1 MTATD
6 NIHIAGVKAVFV
18 TDVEDTPMEVDKFYP
33 SLKVKNP
40 AGDTITVNPVA
51 AAFNERFRENESYP
65 AFILKDPKSGRIDTL
80 TWEVLDWDDDSVALY
95 LGIGTG
101 TGADVWMAP
110 TDSYVAEKTV
120 RIDFLT
126 GWTWYFPRLK
136 IAAAPGGD
144 GSAAGSVN
152 LQVVAKVNPLG
163 ELEPFQ
169 RIATPDLASDPE
181 PET

>member
-1 MTATD
+1 MATD
-6 NIHIAGVKAVFV
+6 NIHIAGVKAIYM
-18 TDVEDTPMEVDKFYP
+18 TDVEDTPMKVNEFYP

-80 TWEVLDWDDDSVALY
+80 TWEVLDWDDASAALY
-95 LGIGTG
+95 LGSGTG
-101 TGADVWMAP
+101 TATDIWMSP

-152 LQVVAKVNPLG
+152 LQVVAKVHPLG

-169 RIATPDLASDPE
+169 RIATPVLASE
-181 PET
+181 PSGG

>member
-1 MTATD
+1 MATD
-6 NIHIAGVKAVFV
+6 NIHIAGVKAIYV
-18 TDVEDTPMEVDKFYP
+18 TDVKDTPMAVNAFYP

-80 TWEVLDWDDDSVALY
+80 TWDVLDWDDASVALY
-95 LGIGTG
+95 LGSGTD
-101 TGADVWMAP
+101 TTTDIWMAP

-136 IAAAPGGD
+136 IAAALGGD
-144 GSAAGSVN
+144 GSVAGSIN
-152 LQVVAKVNPLG
+152 LQVVAKVQPLG

-169 RIATPDLASDPE
+169 RIATPDLVSE
-181 PET
+181 PNP

>member
-1 MTATD
+1 MAATN
-6 NIHIAGVKAVFV
+6 NIHIAGVKAIYM
-18 TDVEDTPMEVDKFYP
+18 TDVKSTPMAVGEFYS

-51 AAFNERFRENESYP
+51 AAFKERFRENESYP

-80 TWEVLDWDDDSVALY
+80 TWEVLDWDDASVALY
-95 LGIGTG
+95 LGSGTG
-101 TGADVWMAP
+101 TTTDVWMSP

-152 LQVVAKVNPLG
+152 LQVVAKVHPVG

-169 RIATPDLASDPE
+169 RIATPDLASGPGG
-181 PET
+181 

>member
-1 MTATD
+1 MAATN
-6 NIHIAGVKAVFV
+6 NIHIAGVKAIYV
-18 TDVEDTPMEVDKFYP
+18 TDVKDTPMAVDKFYP

-95 LGIGTG
+95 LGSGTG
-101 TGADVWMAP
+101 TTTDTWMAP

-152 LQVVAKVNPLG
+152 IQVVAKVNPLG

-169 RIATPDLASDPE
+169 RIATPALATE
-181 PET
+181 PTGG

>member
-1 MTATD
+1 MATD
-6 NIHIAGVKAVFV
+6 NIHIAGVKAIYM
-18 TDVEDTPMEVDKFYP
+18 TDVKDTPMAVDKFYP

-80 TWEVLDWDDDSVALY
+80 TWDVLDWDDTSVALY
-95 LGIGTG
+95 LGSGTG
-101 TGADVWMAP
+101 TTTDKWMAP
-110 TDSYVAEKTV
+110 TDSYCAEKTV

-152 LQVVAKVNPLG
+152 LQVVAKVQPLG

-169 RIATPDLASDPE
+169 RIATPVLASE
-181 PET
+181 PNP

>member
-1 MTATD
+1 M
-6 NIHIAGVKAVFV
+6 
-18 TDVEDTPMEVDKFYP
+18 
-33 SLKVKNP
+33 
-40 AGDTITVNPVA
+40 
-51 AAFNERFRENESYP
+51 
-65 AFILKDPKSGRIDTL
+65 
-80 TWEVLDWDDDSVALY
+80 EVLDWDDASVALY
-95 LGIGTG
+95 LGSGTG
-101 TGADVWMAP
+101 TTTDVWMSP

-152 LQVVAKVNPLG
+152 LQVVAKVHPVG

-169 RIATPDLASDPE
+169 RIATPALLPN
-181 PET
+181 P

>member
-1 MTATD
+1 MAATN

-18 TDVEDTPMEVDKFYP
+18 TDVKDTPMKVNEFYP

-95 LGIGTG
+95 LGSGEGT
-101 TGADVWMAP
+101 TTDTWMAP

-169 RIATPDLASDPE
+169 RIATPVLATE
-181 PET
+181 PSGD

>member
-1 MTATD
+1 MAATD
-6 NIHIAGVKAVFV
+6 NIHIAGVKAIYV
-18 TDVEDTPMEVDKFYP
+18 TDVKDTPMAVNAFYP

-80 TWEVLDWDDDSVALY
+80 TWDVLDWDDDSVALY
-95 LGIGTG
+95 LGSGEG

-136 IAAAPGGD
+136 IAAAPGGE

-169 RIATPDLASDPE
+169 RIATPVLAAE
-181 PET
+181 PTGG

>member
-1 MTATD
+1 MAATD
-6 NIHIAGVKAVFV
+6 NIHIAGVKAIYM
-18 TDVEDTPMEVDKFYP
+18 TDVESTPMAVNEFYP

-80 TWEVLDWDDDSVALY
+80 TWEVLDWDDASVALY
-95 LGIGTG
+95 LGSGTG
-101 TGADVWMAP
+101 TTTDIWMSP

-152 LQVVAKVNPLG
+152 IQVVAKVNPLG

-169 RIATPDLASDPE
+169 RIATPVLAAE
-181 PET
+181 PAGG

>member
-1 MTATD
+1 MAATD

-80 TWEVLDWDDDSVALY
+80 TWDVLDWDDDSVALY
-95 LGIGTG
+95 LGSGEG

-152 LQVVAKVNPLG
+152 LQVVAKVQPLG

-169 RIATPDLASDPE
+169 RIATPDLASEPDPE
-181 PET
+181 T

>member
-1 MTATD
+1 MGATD
-6 NIHIAGVKAVFV
+6 NIHIAGVKAIYM
-18 TDVEDTPMEVDKFYP
+18 TDVKSTPMAVDAFYP

-80 TWEVLDWDDDSVALY
+80 TWDVLDWDDASVALY
-95 LGIGTG
+95 LGSGEDT
-101 TGADVWMAP
+101 TTDTWMAP
-110 TDSYVAEKTV
+110 TDSYCAEKTV

-152 LQVVAKVNPLG
+152 LQVVAKVQPLG

-169 RIATPDLASDPE
+169 RIATPVLASE
-181 PET
+181 PAGG

>member
-1 MTATD
+1 MAT
-6 NIHIAGVKAVFV
+6 NIHIAGVKAIYMK
-18 TDVEDTPMEVDKFYP
+18 DVESTPMAVNAFYP

-80 TWEVLDWDDDSVALY
+80 TWEVLDWDDTTVELY
-95 LGIGTG
+95 LG
-101 TGADVWMAP
+101 GASATDDVWMAP
-110 TDSYVAEKTV
+110 TDSYCAEKTV

-152 LQVVAKVNPLG
+152 LQVVAKVQPLG

-169 RIATPDLASDPE
+169 RIATPVLASE
-181 PET
+181 PTKP